1 MSKKLI
7 AVIFLAVSLAC
18 TQAAAQQYQAPE
30 VKISQ
35 DKVRVN
41 GKSYYAHVVTE
52 KQTLFSISKAY
63 SVSLQDIYDAN
74 KNLDLEN
81 AGLKVGQVIF
91 IPTSPSASHTTE
103 KAAQEQS
110 AASNQPAPTWWCR
123 LLRRLVPAPLWSL
136 LFRRKNRQKIK
147 RIPAARLTV
156 GFIPAS
162 TAHLPVQKE
171 MHPLPRRFATLYG
184 KMLQRVHFLLNP
196 TR

>member
-1 MSKKLI
+1 MRKKLI
-7 AVIFLAVSLAC
+7 AILSLAVSLAC

-63 SVSLQDIYDAN
+63 DVSLQDIYDSN
-74 KNLDLEN
+74 RNLDLEN

-91 IPTSPSASHTTE
+91 IPTQGTNLP
-103 KAAQEQS
+103 
-110 AASNQPAPTWWCR
+110 PPR
-123 LLRRLVPAPLWSL
+123 LFPAPLWSRS
-136 LFRRKNRQKIK
+136 FRTRKLPMTK
-147 RIPAARLTV
+147 RIQAAPWTAGSIL
-156 GFIPAS
+156 AS

-171 MHPLPRRFATLYG
+171 ILPLKLFP
-184 KMLQRVHFLLNP
+184 V
-196 TR
+196 